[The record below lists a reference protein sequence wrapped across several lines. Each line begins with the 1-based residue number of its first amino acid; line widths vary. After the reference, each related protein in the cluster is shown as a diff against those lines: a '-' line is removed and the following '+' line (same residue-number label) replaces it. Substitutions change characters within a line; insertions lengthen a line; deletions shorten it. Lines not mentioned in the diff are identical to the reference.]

1 MQLVNKNDP
10 PRPRPMEQ
18 RRCRATGLAVSMA
31 GRRLRADT
39 PTRRWSAPRAGDA
52 GPFPG
57 PFLLLCICA
66 SRSHTVSCFCY
77 KQATRGVGGGTRSQP
92 QCATPEHSAPCYLDA
107 VQLHHGPVLP
117 VAHHRRL
124 HHLPESHLLEHG
136 RGASESDTHGA
147 HPSVTP
153 HEQSP
158 VPKSHVSSRTGNCE
172 TLFFKS

>member
-18 RRCRATGLAVSMA
+18 RRCRAPGLAVSMA

-39 PTRRWSAPRAGDA
+39 PTRRRSAPRAGDA

-77 KQATRGVGGGTRSQP
+77 KQATRGVGGGHPLTAATRHTRAQR
-92 QCATPEHSAPCYLDA
+92 
-107 VQLHHGPVLP
+107 PVLP
-117 VAHHRRL
+117 GCGSAPPRARAAGRAPSSPAPPSGKPPPGTRQRGFRIGHARC
-124 HHLPESHLLEHG
+124 PSISHAA
-136 RGASESDTHGA
+136 RTISRS
-147 HPSVTP
+147 
-153 HEQSP
+153 Q
-158 VPKSHVSSRTGNCE
+158 KSCFLKDR
-172 TLFFKS
+172 

>member
-1 MQLVNKNDP
+1 MQLVNTNDP

-18 RRCRATGLAVSMA
+18 RRCRAPGLAVSMA
-31 GRRLRADT
+31 GRRLRADS
-39 PTRRWSAPRAGDA
+39 PTRRRSAPRAGTQA
-52 GPFPG
+52 PFCFSVFVLPG
-57 PFLLLCICA
+57 HTQFPA
-66 SRSHTVSCFCY
+66 S
-77 KQATRGVGGGTRSQP
+77 ATNRPPGVLGGGTRSQP
-92 QCATPEHSAPCYLDA
+92 QRATPEHSAPCYLDA

-153 HEQSP
+153 HKQSP